1 MTAHSFREL
10 HTIPFYECNV
20 NNRISIPML
29 INILILASEHQ
40 NEKLGVDQL
49 YLIDKYGIGWVVT
62 SYSIHISQLPRKDSV
77 VKMTTRGTS
86 YNRYFAFREFWLH
99 DQDGNELVKVES
111 IWVLM
116 NEKTRK
122 ITPIKD
128 DVIKPYQSENV
139 RRVPRLPRPKRI
151 ESTDKVTAKE
161 YQVRWSD
168 IDFNGHV
175 NNSRYPEWMLDSLP
189 MSFLNNHEPA
199 NIDIRFENE
208 VKYGNRVTS
217 SVVVDSSN
225 NDKIETVHEIKS
237 NDVLS
242 ASATIVWKENQVKGN
257 D

>member
-1 MTAHSFREL
+1 MPAHRYSEL
-10 HTIPFYECNV
+10 HIIPFYECNV

-62 SYSIHISQLPRKDSV
+62 SYSIHITELPRKDSV

-122 ITPIKD
+122 ITAIDD
-128 DVIKPYQSENV
+128 DVITPYQSEKV
-139 RRVPRLPRPKRI
+139 RRVPRLPRPGRI
-151 ESTDKVTAKE
+151 EPEDQMTSKE

-189 MSFLNNHEPA
+189 MDFLDTHEPT

-217 SVVVDSSN
+217 SVVVDSSD
-225 NDKIETVHEIKS
+225 NDKIKTVHEIKS

-242 ASATIVWKENQVKGN
+242 ASATIVWKENKAEGQ

>member
-1 MTAHSFREL
+1 MPAHVFSEL
-10 HTIPFYECNV
+10 HKIPFYECNV

-40 NEKLGVDQL
+40 NEELGVDQVF
-49 YLIDKYGIGWVVT
+49 LINHYGIGWVVT
-62 SYSIHISQLPRKDSV
+62 SYSIHINELPRKDSV
-77 VKMTTRGTS
+77 VEMSTRGTQ

-116 NEKTRK
+116 DEEARK
-122 ITPIKD
+122 ITSIND
-128 DVIKPYQSENV
+128 RVIAPYGSEKV
-139 RRVPRLPRPKRI
+139 RRVPKLPRPDRI
-151 ESTDKVTAKE
+151 QPDTKVTSKE

-175 NNSRYPEWMLDSLP
+175 NNSRYPEWMLDILP

-217 SVVVDSSN
+217 SVVVDSTDN
-225 NDKIETVHEIKS
+225 AKIKTVHEIKS
-237 NDVLS
+237 NGVLS
-242 ASATIVWKENQVKGN
+242 ASATIVWKEIQVEGN
-257 D
+257 E